1 MDSIIKVGRVY
12 NWLNQGPAVILE
24 ECEVETEAIEV
35 GELIIEAPETEK
47 GWVISLLET
56 GEILTVHSDTLH
68 TGVEA

>member
-24 ECEVETEAIEV
+24 ECEVEAEAIEV
-35 GELIIEAPETEK
+35 GELIIDPPETEK

>member
-24 ECEVETEAIEV
+24 ECEVEAEAIEV